1 MRARCE
7 GRRVADD
14 MAALRA
20 PSTAPW
26 ISRGQHRKTLDLR
39 PWSTSGPVRVVDDAF
54 AAMVERAVTAS
65 W

>member
-20 PSTAPW
+20 PSTAP
-26 ISRGQHRKTLDLR
+26 
-39 PWSTSGPVRVVDDAF
+39 
-54 AAMVERAVTAS
+54 
-65 W
+65 